1 MRVIS
6 GKARGHALKAPQGL
20 NTRPTADRV
29 KESIFNIV
37 QSKLYDSIVIDLF
50 AGSGNLGIESLSRN
64 ASKAYF
70 IDNNKNSI
78 QSIRENLKKT
88 NLVNS
93 SIVIQTDVLSAI
105 KKLSTQGVKANIIFL
120 DPPYSKGFV
129 TPTLEDI
136 VSFEILQPDGIVIVE
151 HNRAD
156 EVPESVHNLQK
167 YRTNNYGDVAVSFY
181 ELKEEI

>member
-6 GKARGHALKAPQGL
+6 GKARGHTLKAPQGL

-29 KESIFNIV
+29 KESIFNII
-37 QSKLYDSIVIDLF
+37 QTKLYDSIVVDLF
-50 AGSGNLGIESLSRN
+50 AGSGNMGIEALSRN

-93 SIVIQTDVLSAI
+93 SEIMQLDVLSAI
-105 KKLSTQGVKANIIFL
+105 EKLSIKGVKANIIFL
-120 DPPYSKGFV
+120 DPPYSKGFIE
-129 TPTLEDI
+129 PTLEM
-136 VSFEILQPDGIVIVE
+136 VFSSNILQSDGIVVVE
-151 HNRAD
+151 HEKTD
-156 EVPESVHNLQK
+156 EVPNSIHNLEK
-167 YRTNNYGDVAVSFY
+167 YRTNKYGDVAVSFY
-181 ELKEEI
+181 KLEEEI